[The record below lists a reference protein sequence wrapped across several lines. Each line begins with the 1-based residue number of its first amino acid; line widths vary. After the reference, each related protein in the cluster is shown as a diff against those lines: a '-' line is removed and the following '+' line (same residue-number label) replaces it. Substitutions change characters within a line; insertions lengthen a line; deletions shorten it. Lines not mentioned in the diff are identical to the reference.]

1 MWLSVVF
8 YVFLLTRVNQIVQF
22 CTLTGETTLE
32 RFFGIVYEVVV
43 FLVFLVLYFTMRFFG
58 SSVVGI

>member
-22 CTLTGETTLE
+22 CTLTGETTLLC
-32 RFFGIVYEVVV
+32 FFGIVYEVVV